1 MLQVELHMVLVP
13 CNQQQYV
20 SCFVLLHLLPCTLDL
35 GVLAARSKRS
45 PCLRMF
51 PAPASPSFLGLLPLQ
66 TLSSK
71 PSPWRGGQ

>member
-1 MLQVELHMVLVP
+1 MLQVELHMVLGTMQPATVCFVP
-13 CNQQQYV
+13 
-20 SCFVLLHLLPCTLDL
+20 VLLHLLSCTLDL

-51 PAPASPSFLGLLPLQ
+51 SAPASPSFLGSLPLQ